1 MGSRNWGVIWG
12 RNGWKHRV
20 VVVLLL
26 FAPGAAANKLFPGK
40 LAAHLNM
47 PCVPECTVCHIDNDG
62 GYKTL
67 RDTKD
72 KSGATVSGFGKHLQ
86 SVAMLMQ
93 FQLVGGNPDSLIPV
107 LDEVMAAP
115 PLPDVDGDGIDDFA
129 ELKAGTDPND
139 PTPGASVCGGPGYG
153 CGRIAKPGPVDDVA
167 ALSAVA
173 VSVVG
178 ISALRRR
185 VAHRGR

>member
-1 MGSRNWGVIWG
+1 MIWG

-47 PCVPECTVCHIDNDG
+47 PCVPECTVCHINNNG
-62 GYKTL
+62 GLKTL
-67 RDTKD
+67 RDITN
-72 KSGATVSGFGKHLQ
+72 KSGMTTAGFGKHLQ
-86 SVAMLMQ
+86 STAPLY
-93 FQLVGGNPDSLIPV
+93 GGNLDGSNPDSLIPV
-107 LDEVMAAP
+107 LDLVMANP
-115 PLPDVDGDGIDDFA
+115 PLPDVDGDGTDDFA

-139 PTPGASVCGGPGYG
+139 PTPGASVCGGPEYG

-167 ALSAVA
+167 ALSVVA

-185 VAHRGR
+185 VARRGR